1 MASATSISLE
11 FAKEFAARLAPAFD
25 SPFAIAAVIDD
36 GATSRLDILQL
47 SHPDDGPAQSL
58 QSHLLQSD
66 WPSDFFTT
74 GIATIPM
81 DSTRSILVIDASEN
95 RDRSIAILSFAPD
108 ASHPLI
114 ETLIA
119 AVRAHLELT
128 ARNPRN
134 ECPLPIA
141 ENEDYSESFIEQI
154 TQDFEELTW
163 LRQSHRFADL
173 YSVKA
178 SPVELA
184 HACVASLAEVIQAES
199 LIFLEISGLNVQAT
213 VDPSKLHLLA
223 GPPVD
228 LTAWTI
234 HQWIEELSEKGRK
247 SPILLD
253 RSRDERHLERFPW
266 MQNIMMAHVAK
277 GERTYGWLIAIN
289 KIPPHGETCGDEG
302 FANNLHRPRF
312 GTFEAGLLT
321 TAANM
326 LASQASNSELFAAQE
341 ELTKGLV
348 LAIINAIDAKDG
360 YTAGHSERV
369 ASFAYVIA
377 SRMGL
382 ASQQCD
388 RIHMA
393 GLLHDVG
400 KIGIPD
406 SILKKPAKLTEEEFR
421 LIKTHPVIGYSIL
434 KHLNSIDY
442 VLPGVLHHH
451 EAFDGSGYP
460 QGLRGDAIPLMARIL
475 AVSDAFDAM
484 TSTRAYRNALS
495 LEEATQIFEN
505 DCCATWDSEIVHVLF
520 ECVCEGVIT
529 PGQVTTSNKMN
540 RNSIAEWMNDTDPMT
555 EHDASLSGS

>member
-1 MASATSISLE
+1 MSSAISTSLE
-11 FAKEFAARLAPAFD
+11 FAREFAARLAPAFD
-25 SPFAIAAVIDD
+25 SPLAVAGVIDD
-36 GATSRLDILQL
+36 GATLRLDVLQIL
-47 SHPDDGPAQSL
+47 HPDDGPAQSL
-58 QSHLLQSD
+58 QTHLRHLGLR
-66 WPSDFFTT
+66 SDFLAT
-74 GIATIPM
+74 GISRIPT
-81 DSTRSILVIDASEN
+81 DSARSILAIDASET

-108 ASHPLI
+108 ASDPLI

-128 ARNPRN
+128 AGYPRN
-134 ECPLPIA
+134 ESPLPSA

-184 HACVASLAEVIQAES
+184 HTCVASLAQVIQAES
-199 LIFLEISGLNVQAT
+199 LLFLEISGLNDQAI
-213 VDPSKLHLLA
+213 VGPSKLHALA
-223 GPPVD
+223 GSPFD
-228 LTAWTI
+228 LTAWKI
-234 HQWIEELSEKGRK
+234 DQWIAELSEENRK

-253 RSRDERHLERFPW
+253 RSRDERHLERFPLIH
-266 MQNIMMAHVAK
+266 NCMMAHVAK
-277 GERTYGWLIAIN
+277 GERIYGWLIAIN
-289 KIPPHGETCGDEG
+289 KMLPHGETCGDEG
-302 FANNLHRPRF
+302 FANDLYRPRF

-341 ELTKGLV
+341 ELTKGIV

-369 ASFAYVIA
+369 ASFAHAIA

-382 ASQQCD
+382 ASQECD

-406 SILKKPAKLTEEEFR
+406 SILKKPGKLTEEEFR
-421 LIKTHPVIGYSIL
+421 LIQAHPVIGYSIL
-434 KHLNSIDY
+434 KHLSNIDY
-442 VLPGVLHHH
+442 VIPGVLHHH

-460 QGLRGDAIPLMARIL
+460 QGLQGHSIPLMARIL

-484 TSTRAYRNALS
+484 TSTRAYRHALS

-505 DCCATWDSEIVHVLF
+505 DCGATWDSDIVHILF

-529 PGQVTTSNKMN
+529 PSQVATSNKMN
-540 RNSIAEWMNDTDPMT
+540 RKSISEWMDDTDPKT
-555 EHDASLSGS
+555 DHDASLGGG